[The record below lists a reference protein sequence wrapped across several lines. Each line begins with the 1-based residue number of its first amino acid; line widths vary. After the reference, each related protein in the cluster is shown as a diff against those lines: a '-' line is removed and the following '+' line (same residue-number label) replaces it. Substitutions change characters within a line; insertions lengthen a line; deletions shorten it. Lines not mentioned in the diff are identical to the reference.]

1 MLRTGSVA
9 GTKVIFDKTG
19 YVIVDGESA
28 DYNISIAFNVNG
40 HGADYASMSKTS
52 DGYILESDNLKN
64 VSVSADNKDVSID
77 TDNNDTYE
85 TRLNTDLLKGDVH
98 KDGKINISDA
108 VSLQKYILGKGT
120 LTDWKSADI
129 CNDNKIDVFDIVAI
143 RKLLIQNK

>member
-1 MLRTGSVA
+1 MQCKRSRCRLC
-9 GTKVIFDKTG
+9 
-19 YVIVDGESA
+19 
-28 DYNISIAFNVNG
+28 FNV
-40 HGADYASMSKTS
+40 KTS
-52 DGYILESDNLKN
+52 DDYILESDNLKN
-64 VSVSADNKDVSID
+64 VSVFADNKDVSVD

-85 TRLNTDLLKGDVH
+85 TRLNTDFLKGDVH